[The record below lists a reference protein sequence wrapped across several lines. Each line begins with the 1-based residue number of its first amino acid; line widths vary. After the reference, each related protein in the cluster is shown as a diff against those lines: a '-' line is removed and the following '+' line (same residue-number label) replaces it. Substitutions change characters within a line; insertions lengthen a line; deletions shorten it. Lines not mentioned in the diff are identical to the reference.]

1 MQSSSVL
8 ATTGAIVPIFL
19 MGLVGFICRR
29 SRIVSSH
36 GVKQIARLVVD
47 FILPGALFHATYT
60 QYSRDRLP
68 ALGAIGLAQFG
79 FFAVALTA
87 TLLAHRLVRA
97 RSHAGTAVCL
107 TTAQN
112 NVYLPIP
119 VAAAL
124 LPAAE
129 NAQAQFFIG
138 CFVLFVNPILWSLGP
153 RMLAWEAGVRVEPMA
168 LLRTVVRSPL
178 LLAILGGVVVKEVCT
193 MTGVA
198 LPRPLT
204 AFTKLC
210 LDAMVPFATIVLGGV
225 LAEARWSRDFD
236 PRGLAVVVVVK
247 LLLIPALTLGA
258 LRLAGLTD
266 PLLEFVILLQ
276 ATMPPATN
284 ISLVAKRFGGNAS
297 LVAVSLFVTY
307 LLSMLTI
314 PFWLSLP
321 R

>member
-1 MQSSSVL
+1 MPTTSLL
-8 ATTGAIVPIFL
+8 ATTGAMIPIFL
-19 MGLVGFICRR
+19 MGLVGFVSRR
-29 SRIVSSH
+29 LRIVTGH

-60 QYSRDRLP
+60 QYTRDRLP
-68 ALGAIGLAQFG
+68 SLAIIGVAQFG

-107 TTAQN
+107 TAAQN

-129 NAQAQFFIG
+129 NVQAQFFIG
-138 CFVLFVNPILWSLGP
+138 CFVLFVNPILWALGP
-153 RMLAWEAGVRVEPMA
+153 KMLAWEAGVRVEPLA
-168 LLRTVVRSPL
+168 LLRSVVTSPL
-178 LLAILGGVVVKEVCT
+178 LLAVVAGIAVKELCT
-193 MTGVA
+193 MAGIG

-210 LDAMVPFATIVLGGV
+210 LEAMVPFATIVLGGV
-225 LAEARWSRDFD
+225 LAEARWSQDFD
-236 PRGLAVVVVVK
+236 PRGLAVVIVVK

-258 LRLAGLTD
+258 LRLTGLAD
-266 PLLEFVILLQ
+266 PLLAFVILLQ

-307 LLSMLTI
+307 LLAMLTI
-314 PFWLSLP
+314 PFWLSLH